1 MFFERVGLCDVVL
14 IEDGNKVMK
23 YIEFCVVVLD
33 VLEKYDIGVMFFD
46 GCFVV
51 FDEVDFLVVVVYF
64 IGVEYM
70 GEELDSDIWQ
80 VELYIEVFLFVQVLD
95 LELDVWME
103 FWIYLVMSD
112 ILVLLDL
119 IISMVVSGYDYWC
132 DDDVGLWSLV
142 DLIYVII
149 YEM

>member
-1 MFFERVGLCDVVL
+1 MFFERVGLCVVVL

-70 GEELDSDIWQ
+70 GEELDSDIW
-80 VELYIEVFLFVQVLD
+80 
-95 LELDVWME
+95 
-103 FWIYLVMSD
+103 
-112 ILVLLDL
+112 
-119 IISMVVSGYDYWC
+119 
-132 DDDVGLWSLV
+132 
-142 DLIYVII
+142 
-149 YEM
+149 